1 MRVDGPLRLVS
12 FKVWEYERGGETLRA
27 AKLIEAGGLEPPR
40 FEVEMLSRL
49 GEHVTVVIRSGTLT
63 DPRSI
68 LYVEKHGTF
77 EIVSVE
83 PWPESGRFLTL
94 RPWPGRA

>member
-1 MRVDGPLRLVS
+1 MDGPLPLVS

-27 AKLIEAGGLEPPR
+27 ARLIEAGGLEPPR

-49 GEHVTVVIRSGTLT
+49 DEHVTVVIRSGALA

-94 RPWPGRA
+94 RPWPARG

>member
-1 MRVDGPLRLVS
+1 MS

-27 AKLIEAGGLEPPR
+27 ARLIEAGGLEPPR

-49 GEHVTVVIRSGTLT
+49 DEHVTVVIRSGALA

-94 RPWPGRA
+94 RPWPGRG